1 MKIAQLV
8 YNFHAVL
15 PDSSNAIYS
24 TVSGL
29 TDGLVDQGN
38 EVSLFAAGDSITQA
52 RLQSVSKSTSHLEM
66 SNDVRKYYYHLL
78 VSECYRQAASF
89 DIIHSHFSLLSSFY
103 APLVGIPTVMSLH
116 SPIDPAISEL
126 LLRFKDNYYISF
138 SLAQRSQ
145 LPELN
150 WVGNIYHGIDTDKF
164 AFNPAPQDYFL
175 YVGRITEDK
184 GVHLAIEA
192 AREADVP
199 LVIAG
204 KSYGEEKYW
213 QTHIEKWI
221 DGKHV
226 KYVGVANYENKIKLY
241 QNAKALLFPTQ
252 RPEPFG
258 MVMIEAMSC
267 GTPVIGWNN
276 GSVPE
281 VVQDKESGFIV
292 NDVSE
297 MVKAIKSIDTISRQA
312 TRARAERLFSIEK
325 MVSGYEKIYARLIE
339 SHGRKK

>member
-29 TDGLVDQGN
+29 TDGLVDKGN
-38 EVSLFAAGDSITQA
+38 EVSLFAAENSVTRS
-52 RLQSVSKSTSHLEM
+52 RLQSVIGNTSHLEM
-66 SNDVRKYYYHLL
+66 SNEMRKYYYHLL
-78 VSECYRQAASF
+78 ISECYRQAADF
-89 DIIHSHFSLLSSFY
+89 DIIHSHFSLLASFY
-103 APLVGIPTVMSLH
+103 APLVTAPTVMSLH

-126 LLRFKDNYYISF
+126 LLRFKNNYYISF
-138 SLAQRSQ
+138 SLAQRRQ
-145 LPELN
+145 LPQLN
-150 WVGNIYHGIDTDKF
+150 WVGNIYHGIDTEKF
-164 AFNPAPQDYFL
+164 AFNPLPHDYFL

-192 AREADVP
+192 AREAGVP

-204 KSYGEEKYW
+204 KSYSEDSYW
-213 QTHIEKWI
+213 HTHIEKWI
-221 DGKHV
+221 DGKMV
-226 KYVGVANYENKIKLY
+226 KYVGIANFEDKIMLY

-267 GTPVIGWNN
+267 GTPIIGWNN

-281 VVQDKESGFIV
+281 VVQHKESGFIV
-292 NDVSE
+292 NSVAE
-297 MVKAIKSIDTISRQA
+297 MVQAIKSIDTISRAA
-312 TRARAERLFSIEK
+312 TRKRAERLFSIEK
-325 MVSGYEKIYARLIE
+325 MVSGYEKVYARVIE
-339 SHGRKK
+339 EHKHKK